1 MNILMSGINN
11 HLIIN
16 SLNHGLVKKIILFIT
31 TLIFLLSPA
40 QVLAGQG
47 EVLGIHILHPYEFE
61 QVNELLTDHNQ
72 DNWRYV
78 TIPLS
83 LNDLEKHDQ
92 WQKFF
97 DECQQAKFIPLV
109 RLASK
114 PEGAVWKIP
123 NRHELVSLISFLS
136 ALNWPTDQK
145 YIMVLNE
152 VNHAQEFGGKIEPA
166 EYVEILEFTSLWA
179 HSENKNY
186 QVLPAAM
193 DLAANNSVETREAFA
208 YLQAMQVANPNWLEL
223 IDYWNSHS
231 YPNPGFS
238 AAPQKNGQNSLRGF
252 EHELAWVKQNSGRD
266 LQVFIT
272 ETGWTDNWNTAA
284 WLDSYYEYALQH
296 IWSDERIMAVTPF
309 LLQGSPGPFSSFSFL
324 DESGQPTRQYL
335 AFKKLIDNY

>member
-238 AAPQKNGQNSLRGF
+238 DHPAKSGNNKIDSFRYD
-252 EHELAWVKQNSGRD
+252 LALVSRFTGKK
-266 LQVFIT
+266 LPVFIT
-272 ETGWTDNWNTAA
+272 ETGWSSQVMSDETAA
-284 WLDSYYEYALQH
+284 N
-296 IWSDERIMAVTPF
+296 F
-309 LLQGSPGPFSSFSFL
+309 LKIAF
-324 DESGQPTRQYL
+324 ESTWNNN
-335 AFKKLIDNY
+335 D